1 MDYDPLEEA
10 VSKAVNKKTLGKIKG
25 VTRKQMEILST
36 MSPTVLQT
44 IINQLSLVMGEETKR
59 NYKKEYE
66 NYHAD
71 KRQMKKKG
79 RNKTEDF

>member
-1 MDYDPLEEA
+1 M
-10 VSKAVNKKTLGKIKG
+10 KTLSKVKG

-44 IINQLSLVMGEETKR
+44 IINQLSLVMGEETKEIT
-59 NYKKEYE
+59 KEYE

-71 KRQMKKKG
+71 KEQMKRRKEIKH
-79 RNKTEDF
+79 EDF

>member
-10 VSKAVNKKTLGKIKG
+10 VTKGQLIKTLSKIKG

-71 KRQMKKKG
+71 KEQMKRSKK
-79 RNKTEDF
+79 